1 MGAGCEMDEEKKE
14 VVIIGAGPAGL
25 TAGIYLAQNK
35 IDITILERGLPGG
48 RMGEAVEIDNYPGFP
63 EGVTGKELTERMVSQ
78 LERFGVKIRFPEEVL
93 KFSFTESGKEVF
105 TRKARYLA
113 KAVIIATGGE
123 SMKLNIAG
131 EERLLGRGVSYCAVC
146 DGFFFREKTVC
157 VIGRGEEAGQDALYL
172 SNLADEVYLLMYGKE
187 EMSGSTFDK
196 LKDRENIHMLEGTPL
211 EILGKEKVE
220 GVKIERD
227 GKTKVLRVDG
237 VFIGLGMTPSTRIAK
252 EAGIKVNERRE
263 IIVDKRQMTNI
274 EGVFAAGDCT
284 GGFKQIVIAA
294 GEGATAALYAI
305 RYLRRR
311 L

>member
-1 MGAGCEMDEEKKE
+1 MNEEKRE

-105 TRKARYLA
+105 TRKTRYLA

-146 DGFFFREKTVC
+146 DGFFFRGKTVC

-196 LKDRENIHMLEGTPL
+196 VKDRENIHMLEGTPL

-227 GKTKVLRVDG
+227 GKTEILRVDG

-252 EAGIKVNERRE
+252 EAGIKVNEKRE